1 MCAIGVW
8 SGTGHLIQ
16 DKVILKAIAVDGG
29 GGADAEGIRYEWPWP
44 AA

>member
-8 SGTGHLIQ
+8 PGTGHLIQ
-16 DKVILKAIAVDGG
+16 DRVTLKAIAVGG
-29 GGADAEGIRYEWPWP
+29 GDGEDAKGICYEWPWP